1 MYIYQPDRVLL
12 KRQIE
17 KYSHYIKGKVLDV
30 GAGKTSRY
38 RDLFDCREYIKM
50 DIEKSDNIDI
60 VGQAE
65 NIPFEN
71 NTFDSIICTQVLGD
85 VEDIFEAIKE
95 CYRVLKPNGMI
106 LLTESMVEEIHNKQR
121 DSWRFTRLGMKRLFK
136 KAGFK
141 IIILSRRGGFFSIK
155 AQINTRYLI
164 DKFNLYSHKYGRVL
178 SPFFRAYSEFMF
190 FLDKID
196 QSQANKKFALGWCI
210 IAKK

>member
-1 MYIYQPDRVLL
+1 MANKIL
-12 KRQIE
+12 KLGIP
-17 KYSHYIKGKVLDV
+17 KGSLQE
-30 GAGKTSRY
+30 S
-38 RDLFDCREYIKM
+38 
-50 DIEKSDNIDI
+50 
-60 VGQAE
+60 
-65 NIPFEN
+65 
-71 NTFDSIICTQVLGD
+71 TF
-85 VEDIFEAIKE
+85 A
-95 CYRVLKPNGMI
+95 M
-106 LLTESMVEEIHNKQR
+106 
-121 DSWRFTRLGMKRLFK
+121 FK